1 MRDHHKEH
9 LPRLLSFLNL
19 DLLSPAGNKVEL
31 AMLHLDYTQ
40 MTGASSD
47 GKSQMI
53 RNLLSD
59 IHVRLDG
66 LAASGSQESTLV
78 LLPTITK
85 SKSKHTHQARQSSED
100 EEEPLSISSSIPFET
115 MAASN
120 SSRPVQLG
128 PGKYLPL
135 CFSSADACANATN
148 SCSGHGSCYKKRASC
163 YACRCSSTIVRHNDD
178 GTTKSVQWGGTA
190 CEKKDVSMEFFL
202 FASFGVAMAAL
213 VAGGIGMLYS
223 MGAEELPSVIGAG
236 VAGPRAT
243 K

>member
-1 MRDHHKEH
+1 MI
-9 LPRLLSFLNL
+9 
-19 DLLSPAGNKVEL
+19 G
-31 AMLHLDYTQ
+31 T
-40 MTGASSD
+40 SD
-47 GKSQMI
+47 ETSQMI
-53 RNLLSD
+53 RSLLSS

-66 LAASGSQESTLV
+66 LAASGSQESTVV
-78 LLPTITK
+78 LLPTIPK
-85 SKSKHTHQARQSSED
+85 SASKHAHQARQSSED
-100 EEEPLSISSSIPFET
+100 EEEPLSISISIPTSTPYST

-120 SSRPVQLG
+120 SSKPIQIG

-135 CFSSADACANATN
+135 CFSSADACANGTN

-163 YACRCSSTIVRHNDD
+163 YACRCSRTIVRHNDD

-190 CEKKDVSMEFFL
+190 CEKKDISMEFFL